1 MGQPACVLAPK
12 PAPPPLPRPTLVP
25 PRRPE
30 FAFRTLLPAERR
42 SSAAS
47 RGATLAVSGL
57 IHTVLLTL
65 AVVVPLLVFDDG
77 LPATEGAVRAF
88 FTAPPELAPAPP
100 PPPPPAPSAV
110 RARTPRAETP
120 PPAEPA
126 RLVAPVE
133 VPEQLPAPDESIGL
147 GVEGG
152 VPGGVEGGVPG
163 GVAGGII
170 GGLPSAPVAP
180 SRPVVRI
187 GGKVLA
193 PKLVYE
199 AKPEYPPLAVQA
211 RVQGMV
217 IIEAH
222 VGIDGLVRSARIL
235 RSIPV
240 LDDAAVAAVK
250 QRRYQPLLLNGV
262 PTEFILTLT
271 MNFQL
276 TQLRTAS

>member
-12 PAPPPLPRPTLVP
+12 PPPRAYPALVPRP
-25 PRRPE
+25 RPE
-30 FAFRTLLPAERR
+30 ITFRSLTPGPRPSL
-42 SSAAS
+42 AAG
-47 RGATLAVSGL
+47 RGATLAVSVL
-57 IHTVLLTL
+57 IHALLLTL
-65 AVVVPLLVFDDG
+65 ALVVPLLVFDDV

-88 FTAPPELAPAPP
+88 FAAPPELAPAAP
-100 PPPPPAPSAV
+100 PPPPPAPAAV
-110 RARTPRAETP
+110 RVRTPRAPAP

-133 VPEQLPAPDESIGL
+133 VPEQLPAPDESLDL
-147 GVEGG
+147 GIEGG

-170 GGLPSAPVAP
+170 GGMPMAPPEP

-187 GGKVLA
+187 GGRVRA

-199 AKPEYPPLAVQA
+199 VKPDYPLLAVQA

-217 IIEAH
+217 VLEAH
-222 VGIDGLVRSARIL
+222 VGADGVVRSVRIL
-235 RSIPV
+235 RSIPL
-240 LDDAAVAAVK
+240 LDDAASAAVK

-276 TQLRTAS
+276 TKLSPTP